1 MSDLL
6 TSLAELPEGA
16 VVYEPAMCA
25 YLQRTPWTLRRAVAR
40 GELPA
45 PFRLLGKRAWTA
57 GAVVRYLEQRQA
69 DAVQRQAETG
79 RRILAMRP

>member
-6 TSLAELPEGA
+6 TILAELPEGA